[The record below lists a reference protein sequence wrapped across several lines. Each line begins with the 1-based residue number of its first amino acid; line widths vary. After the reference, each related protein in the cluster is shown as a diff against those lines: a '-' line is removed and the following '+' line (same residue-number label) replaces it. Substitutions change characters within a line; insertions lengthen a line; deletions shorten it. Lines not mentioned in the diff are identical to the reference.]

1 MELNHEML
9 EQQREE
15 FSSLVVDGVEDIVV
29 NTDRNLIIIIDE
41 YQLNEIINLDE
52 VISLQIVH
60 STIPIDEKDVRQN
73 LKGNYREMNN
83 EERIYLED
91 RREDAERNN
100 RKFLISSFS
109 FVSKGR
115 KVKEIER
122 RGERTNFKS
131 S

>member
-15 FSSLVVDGVEDIVV
+15 FSSLVVDEVEDIVV
-29 NTDRNLIIIIDE
+29 NTDRNSIIIIDE